1 MGIVIIFDLWYSDVH
16 SSGMPVPP
24 APKEGVV
31 YVCICNQI
39 TDREIHGAALLGV
52 ETLDELAETL
62 GVGTCCGRCRE
73 CAHEVLQE
81 GVAAVRNVTAAT
93 IGSIPVV
100 EISTCSVSTTCTI
113 MDTRDPAVAND
124 QRQALVA

>member
-1 MGIVIIFDLWYSDVH
+1 M
-16 SSGMPVPP
+16 
-24 APKEGVV
+24 

-39 TDREIHGAALLGV
+39 TDREIHGAVHLGV

-62 GVGTCCGRCRE
+62 GVGTCCGRCRD
-73 CAHEVLQE
+73 CAQQVLQE
-81 GVAAVRNVTAAT
+81 GVAAARKVTAAT
-93 IGSIPVV
+93 IANIQVV

-124 QRQALVA
+124 QRQELVA

>member
-39 TDREIHGAALLGV
+39 TDREIHGAAHLGV

-73 CAHEVLQE
+73 CAQQVLAE

-93 IGSIPVV
+93 IANIQVV
-100 EISTCSVSTTCTI
+100 EISSCSVSSTCTI

-124 QRQALVA
+124 QREALVA